1 MISAIV
7 DENKMVYVKTAM
19 SNEFKEADSIVD
31 GIVICSSEIQG
42 VTLEMIR
49 QFYNEIESYMSPA
62 TSDELKRTF
71 LETTLQMVADKINI
85 EGYQEYLKCCA

>member
-7 DENKMVYVKTAM
+7 DENKILNVKTSM
-19 SNEFKEADSIVD
+19 SNEFKQADSIVD

-49 QFYNEIESYMSPA
+49 QFYNEIEAYMSPA
-62 TSDELKRTF
+62 TSDELKRFF

-85 EGYQEYLKCCA
+85 EGYQEYLKCYV

>member
-1 MISAIV
+1 MITSMC
-7 DENKMVYVKTAM
+7 K
-19 SNEFKEADSIVD
+19 EFKQADAIGD

-49 QFYNEIESYMSPA
+49 QFYNEIEAYMSPA
-62 TSDELKRTF
+62 TSDELKKVF

-85 EGYQEYLKCCA
+85 EGYQEYLKCCV